1 MAMAA
6 DWSSLPSELL
16 NLVGDALLSSG
27 DIDCYVSL
35 RAVCHSWR
43 DATADPRG
51 PDPRFLPRR
60 WVMLE
65 PGDVNVRDTRRL
77 FLNVDTGRFVW
88 KDLPALRDYT
98 YVAADNDGLLI
109 LRGPSAS
116 KKIFALNPFTGASI
130 RFPVYPTHAPDGGLV
145 VVAAGS
151 SLMVVLYSFHADQQ
165 FRLIPDVDVATSS
178 DLNFGGASR
187 WILQAKPVLD
197 AFESVVSF
205 QGRVYAVDMKGTI
218 AVLEDRWRF
227 TAVVVGGWRE
237 CWQPPFLVDN
247 AGELLVVRGPTST
260 GDKVQVFRVDL
271 ENKALRMIKSIGN
284 QAIFL
289 GSRSLSVNVDNLP
302 SIEANCIYNFR
313 RLMEIDMHRIE
324 DGSHEKVFEPIVDN
338 EVPMIMLLL
347 NQALPLCLPR
357 LLMNHA
363 YFGTS

>member
-65 PGDVNVRDTRRL
+65 SNVNVRDTRRL

-130 RFPVYPTHAPDGGLV
+130 PFPVYPTHAPDGGLV

-151 SLMVVLYSFHADQQ
+151 SPMVVLYSFHADQQ
-165 FRLIPDVDVATSS
+165 VPCLIPDVDVATSS
-178 DLNFGGASR
+178 DLNFGDASQ
-187 WILQAKPVLD
+187 WILP
-197 AFESVVSF
+197 
-205 QGRVYAVDMKGTI
+205 GP
-218 AVLEDRWRF
+218 
-227 TAVVVGGWRE
+227 GGHM
-237 CWQPPFLVDN
+237 CWVC
-247 AGELLVVRGPTST
+247 
-260 GDKVQVFRVDL
+260 
-271 ENKALRMIKSIGN
+271 
-284 QAIFL
+284 
-289 GSRSLSVNVDNLP
+289 SL
-302 SIEANCIYNFR
+302 
-313 RLMEIDMHRIE
+313 HRAPE
-324 DGSHEKVFEPIVDN
+324 F
-338 EVPMIMLLL
+338 
-347 NQALPLCLPR
+347 
-357 LLMNHA
+357 
-363 YFGTS
+363 